1 MRVCIP
7 VWFICSFAFAALA
20 QNQSP
25 DWQTKAPRAERERPQ
40 LTLDVRL
47 LAGPLGTFID
57 EPSEADKAAT
67 LSTGQSVRVP
77 YSGFGGLG
85 HSVGLTFGL
94 TYDRFIGFE
103 TGYLTRKENATATYN
118 INGGSYDIE
127 VEQDS
132 ATVPLLLR
140 LTLPTDS
147 VQPSLLFGMAFHFPD
162 TSELKSLNLAGLSS
176 TASSYQTLNFGF
188 ELEFK
193 LPVKD
198 YDIRIPLSL
207 RGYHNQ
213 ELGDKAIERVNLS
226 PGNQTEFITE
236 WQWAAEVLLGLTV
249 HHQLL
254 D

>member
-1 MRVCIP
+1 MRIWVS
-7 VWFICSFAFAALA
+7 VWLICSFAVAALA
-20 QNQSP
+20 ETRSP

-40 LTLDVRL
+40 VTLDVRL

-67 LSTGQSVRVP
+67 LPTGQTVRVP

-127 VEQDS
+127 VEQDA

-140 LTLPTDS
+140 LTLPTDT

-162 TSELKSLNLAGLSS
+162 TSNLESLNLAGLSS

-213 ELGDKAIERVNLS
+213 ELGEKAIERVNLD
-226 PGNQTEFITE
+226 GNQTQFITE
-236 WQWAAEVLLGLTV
+236 WQWAAEILLGLTV